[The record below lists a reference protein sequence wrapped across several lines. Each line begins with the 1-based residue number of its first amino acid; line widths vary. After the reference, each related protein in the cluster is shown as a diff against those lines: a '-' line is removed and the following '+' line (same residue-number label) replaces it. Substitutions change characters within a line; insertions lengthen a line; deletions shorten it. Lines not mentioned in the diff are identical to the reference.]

1 MEKPKRILYYDLL
14 NIAACMAVI
23 ALHHN
28 GLVHNFTGD
37 SLWKQCLFAEVAF
50 YWAVPVFLML
60 SGATLMNYRKKY
72 STAVFFRKRLT
83 RVVFPWLF
91 WTLFL
96 LAWKTHSGGY
106 VWESYTVKELINIV
120 LNSKVEGLYWF
131 FPVIIGIYLFM
142 PVMSFPIMARM

>member
-1 MEKPKRILYYDLL
+1 MRMEKPKRILYYDLL

-60 SGATLMNYRKKY
+60 SG
-72 STAVFFRKRLT
+72 
-83 RVVFPWLF
+83 
-91 WTLFL
+91 
-96 LAWKTHSGGY
+96 
-106 VWESYTVKELINIV
+106 
-120 LNSKVEGLYWF
+120 
-131 FPVIIGIYLFM
+131 
-142 PVMSFPIMARM
+142 

>member
-60 SGATLMNYRKKY
+60 SRSHTDGITEEIFHICVFQEKTDKGGLSMAFLDAVSAGVEDTQPRICVGELY
-72 STAVFFRKRLT
+72 SKRT
-83 RVVFPWLF
+83 D
-91 WTLFL
+91 
-96 LAWKTHSGGY
+96 
-106 VWESYTVKELINIV
+106 
-120 LNSKVEGLYWF
+120 
-131 FPVIIGIYLFM
+131 
-142 PVMSFPIMARM
+142 